1 MGRRGHWLSDFRV
14 DVWRL
19 QFQQDVTLLV
29 TASAVLL
36 THAHPVT
43 NRASALPGPAGDGG
57 AVAGRAR
64 TSPYFIT
71 ITLDYQERWQ
81 QKLLASWWKEDLWLG
96 ISKG

>member
-43 NRASALPGPAGDGG
+43 NTEPLLSRDLQGMEAL
-57 AVAGRAR
+57 
-64 TSPYFIT
+64 
-71 ITLDYQERWQ
+71 
-81 QKLLASWWKEDLWLG
+81 
-96 ISKG
+96 